1 MNGPP
6 PPASARPLPTITA
19 KLTTNLR
26 ILFLLLSKVPLLTRV
41 AILHVLKLSEPS
53 KYVDLQSN
61 LVVSFM
67 RALLTPANPHSISY
81 AQKLTTRNEEIKGRI
96 WISSYASPAPP
107 ETDIRDSLLNAI
119 ESMRDASVKGSTIRV
134 PELTHVEAEWT
145 GYRASASKKEPLP
158 KISESAKYYEMMKEC
173 KEPTTVLYF
182 HGGAYYLCDPVT
194 HRSIVKKLAKLTK
207 GRCYSVRYRLA
218 PQDPFPSALLD
229 ALVSYFTLLYPPPD
243 AYHEA
248 VEPEHI
254 VFAGDSAGGN
264 LALALLQLVLQ
275 LRRLDIDI
283 QWYGEKRKVPLP
295 AGTACVCPWVDIT
308 QSSPSWHVEDAH
320 PFDYLPRLRPDFEA
334 RVPPCEIW
342 PAKPPRKFIYV
353 DDHLAAHP
361 LSTLIM
367 NPSWE
372 GSPPIWMCTGWEI
385 LSYEDKALA
394 MKLFAD
400 GVPLVFEE
408 YEAMPHVFP
417 MCLPH
422 APSSRYCVESWVNFI
437 RRAVESPKTIEA
449 SATFIKAQTLEKS
462 ILSFDELLEDRLE
475 GIQASV
481 VRRAG
486 GGSQKADV
494 AARL

>member
-1 MNGPP
+1 MNDPP
-6 PPASARPLPTITA
+6 PTVARPLPSTTA
-19 KLTTNLR
+19 KLTSAFKML
-26 ILFLLLSKVPLLTRV
+26 LLLLSKVPLLTRV
-41 AILHVLKLSEPS
+41 AILHVLKLSEQS
-53 KYVDLQSN
+53 QYVDLQSN

-81 AQKLTTRNEEIKGRI
+81 TQKLTTRNAEIKGRI
-96 WISSYASPAPP
+96 WVSLYASPPPP
-107 ETDIRDSLLNAI
+107 ETDIRDSLLRAM
-119 ESMRDASVKGSTIRV
+119 ESMRDANLTGGNTRV
-134 PELTHVEAEWT
+134 PELTSVEGEWT
-145 GYRASASKKEPLP
+145 GYRAAASKKDPLP
-158 KISESAKYYEMMKEC
+158 NISESAKYHELMKEC

-182 HGGAYYLCDPVT
+182 HGGAYYLCDPAT
-194 HRSIVKKLAKLTK
+194 HRPIVKKLAKMTK

-218 PQDPFPSALLD
+218 PQHPFPSALLD

-295 AGTACVCPWVDIT
+295 AGVSCVSPWVDIT

-320 PFDYLPRLRPDFEA
+320 PYDYLPRIRPDFEA

-342 PAKPPRKFIYV
+342 PANPPRKFIYA
-353 DDHLAAHP
+353 DNDLAVHP
-361 LSTLIM
+361 LATLIM
-367 NPSWE
+367 NRSWE
-372 GSPPIWMCTGWEI
+372 GSPPVWMCTGWEI
-385 LSYEDKALA
+385 LSYENKAFA

-417 MCLPH
+417 LFLTR
-422 APSSRYCVESWVNFI
+422 APSSRLCVESWIRFI
-437 RRAVESPKTIEA
+437 RRAIENPKSIEA
-449 SATFIKAQTLEKS
+449 SATTIKAPTLEEVP
-462 ILSFDELLEDRLE
+462 LNFDELLEDKLE
-475 GIQASV
+475 DIQASV
-481 VRRAG
+481 LKRAG
-486 GGSQKADV
+486 GGAKKTEV